1 MNIYPRFGS
10 FGSRLRRPAL
20 LTILLAGFLAV
31 GATVSGCSPSPEND
45 LSPTDNAMMADHGLE
60 GLDARQVIELLDTMP
75 VADRPANLIASVR
88 PTELALSDNQDRE
101 VSLPLPRDE
110 FYLSVAPYVSRTH
123 DCHFHSLTT
132 CIGELS
138 NAEVHVTVTDADT
151 GEVLI
156 DETRRTYDNGFIGL
170 WLPRGLTTNLTL
182 EVDGKS
188 GVAPVSTA
196 GDEVLTCLTTLQL
209 S

>member
-10 FGSRLRRPAL
+10 FGGRLRRPAL